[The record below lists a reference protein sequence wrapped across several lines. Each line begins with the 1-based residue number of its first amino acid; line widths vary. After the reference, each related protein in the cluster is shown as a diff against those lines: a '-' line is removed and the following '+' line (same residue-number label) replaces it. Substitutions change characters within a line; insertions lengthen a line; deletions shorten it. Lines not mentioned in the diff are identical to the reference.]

1 MSISISS
8 RNLDVRRTMA
18 SALLLLV
25 LPFLLPSAADAYMA
39 ILRQGADSAEVANS
53 LDHHGYRVATG
64 DFDGD
69 GYEDIAVAAPHENN
83 DIGVGGKHGVV
94 IVSYGSARGIV
105 KEGVSVLSVGAP
117 QDFNVNFGY
126 GLAAGDFNGDG
137 VDDLAVGVP
146 GLDSINADDIGSVWV
161 YAGIQ
166 DAGISVAPYVQLYQD
181 DCGATNEEG
190 DQFGYSLAAGDMN
203 LDGFADLFVGSIG
216 EDNDAG
222 LVGFFPGSAAGVTSV
237 GSGFAKQSGLGGV
250 DGAGDLFG
258 YSLAVG
264 NFIGDDHLDLAIGAP
279 YAAQG
284 SLLEMGKVYIV
295 RGTAVGPVATGG
307 EILTPLSLNLPINF
321 GGGFGWSLA
330 AGLYFENS
338 GRPDLAIG
346 EPFFDLPGAVSS
358 GRVVVLEYDDSPVQA
373 PIVLT
378 QADVLP
384 VAQGGAAFGWSL
396 AAGNIMT
403 YEGIAGPD
411 SYDDLAVGAPLADV
425 LVPGSNEGI
434 YWSNAGSV
442 YLFPGI
448 SNGFVKSKAKLLD
461 ATERNDLFFGFDE
474 NMGWSLAFG
483 KFDDT
488 DWDNLA
494 IGVPNKKYPAFID
507 TDTEKLEAG
516 QVYIMA
522 PWRQP
527 AGRPHRGS
535 IVFDCENRIYY
546 AQRPTQQLTPASTTK
561 ALTALIAVE
570 AIANGE
576 VDPNQLYT
584 IPAWVA
590 NNVTGSQYGLFPTE
604 RISFINLVR
613 TMIAVSGNDCS
624 YAIGNILTGEDNVWD
639 DNQSTTWNLEHI
651 LADFAQRMN
660 NRAAQ
665 IGMSPAHHFTNPA
678 GRPVGDHW
686 TTAQDMALFI
696 DEAMDNPDFRDIVGT
711 ITWNNVLRLIPQGLL
726 FPQLFPSMLPV
737 PFVDTV
743 GNGYF
748 SSISSRYTAARG
760 VKGGWNAESAATGLY
775 SAELDNGYSKVAIM
789 GVPPYGALADFGA
802 ELMSLVSPDCQ
813 PKPIDPA
820 NVPTLPY
827 ANGTHTDI
835 PTHDGDAHGATVNVD
850 PDEPE
855 DTDVTITRRTIVTPE
870 TCVEAIVR
878 RTQELVIAP
887 GGTHAAGASCSNNLK
902 QLGLAMHNYNDSVVR
917 VRLSLLESGYSEI
930 ISLVPDQRWEMPA
943 VDIPATSEPQWSVL
957 VENLSPVEA
966 VSLQLEE
973 LGYSAEL
980 TLGEGR
986 ATPKFSNI
994 TLKRGVMSTSETV
1007 NVALLGCDP
1016 NDGNTVDLSVHSSIV
1031 GTAVEGDGAEVPV
1044 AAQGSL
1050 RALQNFPNPFNPRT
1064 VVSFELARS
1073 AEVSVKIYDV
1083 AGRLVKVLE
1092 SGREMAAGLHQVTWN
1107 GSDQSGATVASGVY
1121 HARVEDGE
1129 TVMSKSMMLLK

>member
-8 RNLDVRRTMA
+8 RSFGARRTMA

-39 ILRQGADSAEVANS
+39 ILRQGPDSAEVPNS

-94 IVSYGSARGIV
+94 IVSYGSARGIT
-105 KEGVSVLSVGAP
+105 KEGVSTLSVGAP

-126 GLAAGDFNGDG
+126 GLAAGDFDGDG

-146 GLDSINADDIGSVWV
+146 GLDGIGDDDIGSVWV

-166 DAGISVAPYVQLYQD
+166 DVGISLAPYAQLFQD
-181 DCGATNEEG
+181 DCGATNEAG

-222 LVGFFPGSAAGVTSV
+222 LVGFFPGSAGGVTSV
-237 GSGFAKQSGLGGV
+237 GSGFAKQSGLGGT

-264 NFIGDDHLDLAIGAP
+264 NFIDDDHLDLAIGAP
-279 YAAQG
+279 YAASG

-307 EILTPLSLNLPINF
+307 EVLTPLSLNLPINL

-330 AGLYFENS
+330 AGLYFEKL

-346 EPFFDLPGAVSS
+346 EPFFDLPNAVSS

-378 QADVLP
+378 QGDVLAS
-384 VAQGGAAFGWSL
+384 AQGGAAFGWSL
-396 AAGNIMT
+396 AAGNIMK
-403 YEGIAGPD
+403 YDGIAGPD
-411 SYDDLAVGAPLADV
+411 DYVDLAVGAPLADV

-448 SNGFVKSKAKLLD
+448 GNGFVKSEAKVLD
-461 ATERNDLFFGFDE
+461 ATERNDLFFAFE
-474 NMGWSLAFG
+474 ERMGWSVAFG
-483 KFDDT
+483 AFDDT
-488 DWDNLA
+488 GWDNLA

-507 TDTEKLEAG
+507 PDTEKLEAG

-535 IVFDCENRIYY
+535 IVFDCENRVYF

-576 VDPNQLYT
+576 VDPNQLFV

-590 NNVTGSQYGLFPTE
+590 NNVTGSQYGLFPGE

-639 DNQSTTWNLEHI
+639 DNESTSWNLEHI
-651 LADFAQRMN
+651 LSDFAQRMN

-711 ITWNNVLRLIPQGLL
+711 ITWNNVLRLIPEGLL
-726 FPQLFPSMLPV
+726 FPQFLPSMLPV

-743 GNGYF
+743 DNGYF
-748 SSISSRYTAARG
+748 SSISSRYPAARG

-775 SAELDNGYSKVAIM
+775 SAELDNGYSKVTIM

-802 ELMSLVSPDCQ
+802 ELLSLVSPDCQ

-835 PTHDGDAHGATVNVD
+835 PTHDGQAHGATVDVD
-850 PDEPE
+850 PTEPE
-855 DTDVTITRRTIVTPE
+855 DTDVTVTRRTIVTPE
-870 TCVEAIVR
+870 TCIDLTVR
-878 RTQELVIAP
+878 RTQELVLPA
-887 GGTHAAGASCSNNLK
+887 GGTHTAGAECANNLK
-902 QLGLAMHNYNDSVVR
+902 QIGLAIHNYHDNVVR
-917 VRLSLLESGYSEI
+917 LRVAVLEAEFDEI
-930 ISLVPDQRWEMPA
+930 VSLVPGERWEMAAADLPA
-943 VDIPATSEPQWSVL
+943 APGPRWSIE
-957 VENLSPVEA
+957 VENLSTVEEAPV
-966 VSLQLEE
+966 LLEE
-973 LGYSAEL
+973 LGYQAEIQL
-980 TLGEGR
+980 GDSRTL
-986 ATPKFSNI
+986 PKSSNV
-994 TLKRGVMSTSETV
+994 TLKRGLFSNSESV
-1007 NVALLGCDP
+1007 RVALLGCDP
-1016 NDGNTVDLSVHSSIV
+1016 NEGNTVDLSVHSSIV
-1031 GTAVEGDGAEVPV
+1031 GTAVENEGDHTPTVV
-1044 AAQGSL
+1044 QGSL
-1050 RALQNFPNPFNPRT
+1050 RSVENFPNPFNPRT
-1064 VVSFELARS
+1064 VVAFDLARN
-1073 AEVSVKIYDV
+1073 AHVSVKIYDV

-1092 SGREMAAGLHQVTWN
+1092 SGRDFAAGLHQVTWN
-1107 GSDQSGATVASGVY
+1107 GSDNTGRTVASGVY

-1129 TVMSKSMMLLK
+1129 SVMTKAMMLLK

>member
-18 SALLLLV
+18 SALLFLV
-25 LPFLLPSAADAYMA
+25 LPFLLPSTAGAYMA

-53 LDHHGYRVATG
+53 LDHHGYRIATG
-64 DFDGD
+64 DFNGD

-83 DIGVGGKHGVV
+83 DIGVGGRHGVV
-94 IVSYGSARGIV
+94 IVSYGSSRGIT

-126 GLAAGDFNGDG
+126 GLVAGDFNGDG
-137 VDDLAVGVP
+137 VDDLAVGIP
-146 GLDSINADDIGSVWV
+146 GLDTIGADDIGSVWV

-166 DAGISVAPYVQLYQD
+166 DVGISLAPYVQLYQD
-181 DCGATNEEG
+181 DCGATNEAG
-190 DQFGYSLAAGDMN
+190 DQFGYTLAAGDMT
-203 LDGFADLFVGSIG
+203 LDGYDDLFVGSIG
-216 EDNDAG
+216 EDNGAG
-222 LVGFFPGSAAGVTSV
+222 LVAFFPGSAGGVTAV

-264 NFIGDDHLDLAIGAP
+264 DFIDDEHLDLAIGAP
-279 YAAQG
+279 YAAAG

-307 EILTPLSLNLPINF
+307 EVLTPLFFNLPVNF

-330 AGLYFENS
+330 AGHFFEAT
-338 GRPDLAIG
+338 GRSDLAIG

-358 GRVVVLEYDDSPVQA
+358 GRVIVVEYDDSPVQA
-373 PIVLT
+373 PVVLT
-378 QADVLP
+378 QGDVLP

-403 YEGIAGPD
+403 FDGLAGPD
-411 SYDDLAVGAPLADV
+411 GYDDLAVGAPLADV
-425 LVPGSNEGI
+425 LVPGAAEAM

-448 SNGFVKSKAKLLD
+448 GNGFVKSQAKVLD
-461 ATERNDLFFGFDE
+461 ATERNDIIYSFDE
-474 NMGWSLAFG
+474 NMGWSVAFG
-483 KFDDT
+483 KFDAT
-488 DWDNLA
+488 GWDNLA
-494 IGVPNKKYPAFID
+494 IGVPNKMYPAYID
-507 TDTEKLEAG
+507 TDTQKSEAG

-535 IVFDCENRIYY
+535 IVYDCENRIYY
-546 AQRPTQQLTPASTTK
+546 AQRPTQQLTPASITK

-576 VDPNQLYT
+576 VDPNQMFV
-584 IPAWVA
+584 IPNWVA
-590 NNVTGSQYGLFPTE
+590 NKVTGSQYGLFPGE
-604 RISFINLVR
+604 QISFINLVR

-624 YAIGNILTGEDNVWD
+624 YAIGNILTGENKVWD
-639 DNQSTTWNLEHI
+639 DNESTSWNLEHI
-651 LADFAQRMN
+651 LSDFAQRMN

-665 IGMSPAHHFTNPA
+665 IGMSPAHNFTNPA

-711 ITWNNVLRLIPQGLL
+711 ITWNNVLRLVPAGLL
-726 FPQLFPSMLPV
+726 IPQLFPSMVPL

-748 SSISSRYTAARG
+748 SNISARYADARG
-760 VKGGWNAESAATGLY
+760 VKGGWNVESAATGLY
-775 SAELDNGYSKVAIM
+775 SAELDNGYSKVSIM
-789 GVPPYGALADFGA
+789 GVPPWGALADFGA
-802 ELMSLVSPDCQ
+802 ELLSLVAPDCR

-850 PDEPE
+850 PSEPE
-855 DTDVTITRRTIVTPE
+855 DTDVTIARRTMVTPE
-870 TCVEAIVR
+870 TCVDVIVR
-878 RTQELVIAP
+878 RTQELDLTA
-887 GGTHAAGASCSNNLK
+887 GGTHVFGAECANNLK
-902 QLGLAMHNYNDSVVR
+902 QIGLAIHNYHDDVVR
-917 VRLSLLESGYSEI
+917 VRLTLLQTQYNEI
-930 ISLVPDQRWEMPA
+930 LSLVPGERWEMPIE
-943 VDIPATSEPQWSVL
+943 DLPAASGPQWTFAL
-957 VENLSPVEA
+957 ENLSPVQDA
-966 VSLQLEE
+966 PLLLEE
-973 LGYSAEL
+973 LGYEVQL
-980 TLGEGR
+980 TLGDDR
-986 ATPKFSNI
+986 ARPKYANI

-1007 NVALLGCDP
+1007 KVALLGCDP
-1016 NDGNTVDLSVHSSIV
+1016 NEGNTVDLSVHSSLV
-1031 GTAVEGDGAEVPV
+1031 GTSVDGEGFDTPTV
-1044 AAQGSL
+1044 AQGSL
-1050 RALQNFPNPFNPRT
+1050 RSVDNFPNPFNPRT
-1064 VVSFELARS
+1064 VVAFDLARS

-1092 SGREMAAGLHQVTWN
+1092 SGRQFAAGLHHVTWN
-1107 GSDQSGATVASGVY
+1107 GADNTGRTVASGVY

-1129 TVMSKSMMLLK
+1129 AVMTKSMMLLK